1 MEPVKPEAP
10 QKTLIYRRPIGK
22 RTVLGSPADT
32 REGDLI
38 TFFVEGR
45 YTTREVR
52 SVNPG
57 KKVVVTKPLTG
68 PYGTLDH
75 SQTVSFSDIDEIIRL
90 GDVVVE
96 EPQPP
101 EEVQAEAPPSPPKR
115 AMAQKSKASTGKKP
129 GGKSSP
135 TVEIRLPGLALR
147 PGDPGYERAK

>member
-22 RTVLGSPADT
+22 RSVLGNPADT
-32 REGDLI
+32 RDGDII
-38 TFFVEGR
+38 TFFEEGR

-52 SVNPG
+52 SVNAS

-75 SQTVSFSDIDEIIRL
+75 SQTVSFTDIDEIIRL
-90 GDVVVE
+90 G
-96 EPQPP
+96 EPLPP
-101 EEVQAEAPPSPPKR
+101 EEAQAEAPPSPPPKKAR
-115 AMAQKSKASTGKKP
+115 AQKSKTSTGKKP
-129 GGKSSP
+129 GGSSSS
-135 TVEIRLPGLALR
+135 TAEVRLPGAALR